1 MVSFFLI
8 HSIFQ
13 ILFFS
18 DSPSNSHGKRMLR
31 NNSATKWLHYFSM
44 GRCQFPI
51 VLWLLAFYNY
61 KVKQKTKAE
70 HPIVK
75 LYSQVFQVLIK
86 LFQNV
91 NNIAK
96 PWVNSNYRVFL
107 HTIYI
112 ESGLKTANTFVKF
125 TSALLPR
132 IIKYLNLIKVETHL
146 GN

>member
-1 MVSFFLI
+1 
-8 HSIFQ
+8 
-13 ILFFS
+13 
-18 DSPSNSHGKRMLR
+18 
-31 NNSATKWLHYFSM
+31 M

-91 NNIAK
+91 NNIAT
-96 PWVNSNYRVFL
+96 WVNSNYRVFL

>member
-1 MVSFFLI
+1 
-8 HSIFQ
+8 
-13 ILFFS
+13 
-18 DSPSNSHGKRMLR
+18 MLR

-91 NNIAK
+91 NNIAILE

-112 ESGLKTANTFVKF
+112 ESGLKTANIFVKF

>member
-1 MVSFFLI
+1 
-8 HSIFQ
+8 
-13 ILFFS
+13 
-18 DSPSNSHGKRMLR
+18 
-31 NNSATKWLHYFSM
+31 M

-91 NNIAK
+91 NDIDRLVYGIIGINLT
-96 PWVNSNYRVFL
+96 Y
-107 HTIYI
+107 
-112 ESGLKTANTFVKF
+112 F
-125 TSALLPR
+125 TRNNNKIFKS
-132 IIKYLNLIKVETHL
+132 H
-146 GN
+146 